1 MADALTATDFSVVD
15 RMFGAIEKGDMD
27 ELRTCFAPGARAWQN
42 YNEKDL
48 TVDRVIA
55 ILGRLCA
62 LSTVR
67 TFEDQRVTAVGS
79 QLFRQHT
86 LTAMLRSGR
95 QLRLPVMMRVEVDSD
110 GLVARLE
117 EYYDSRAT
125 DVLAEKPK

>member
-1 MADALTATDFSVVD
+1 MADACGTTDFSVVD

-27 ELRTCFAPGARAWQN
+27 ELRTCFAPGALSWQN
-42 YNEKDL
+42 RNEKDL
-48 TVDRVIA
+48 DVDTVIA

-62 LSTVR
+62 VSTVR
-67 TFEDQRVTAVGS
+67 AFEDQRSTVVGS

-86 LTAMLRSGR
+86 LTAVLRSGR
-95 QLRLPVMMRVEVDSD
+95 QLRLPVMMRVEVDSG

-125 DVLAEKPK
+125 DVLAEKAE

>member
-1 MADALTATDFSVVD
+1 MTDAPSTTDFSVVD

-42 YNEKDL
+42 RNEKDL
-48 TVDRVIA
+48 DVDKVIA
-55 ILGRLCA
+55 TLSRLCA
-62 LSTVR
+62 MSTVR
-67 TFEDQRVTAVGS
+67 AYEDQRSTAVGS

-86 LTAMLRSGR
+86 LTAVLRSGH
-95 QLRLPVMMRVEVDSD
+95 QLRLPAMMRVEVDSD

-125 DVLAEKPK
+125 DVLAEKAN